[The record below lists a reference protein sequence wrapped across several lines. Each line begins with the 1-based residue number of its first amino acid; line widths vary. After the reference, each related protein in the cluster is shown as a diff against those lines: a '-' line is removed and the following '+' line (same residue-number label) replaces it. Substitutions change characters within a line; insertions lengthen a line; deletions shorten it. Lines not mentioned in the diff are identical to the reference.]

1 MDFYKLFMND
11 FSPLLYQE
19 KLKPLRNTKEKGTQ
33 MRSFFYSDSVC
44 ISKKFSV
51 LPNGDFF
58 LGGVKS
64 IPAAF
69 A

>member
-11 FSPLLYQE
+11 FFILIISGE
-19 KLKPLRNTKEKGTQ
+19 AETTLKCKRKRNANA
-33 MRSFFYSDSVC
+33 FLFYSDSVW

-58 LGGVKS
+58 PGGVKS